1 MSELQ
6 KKRKFSINGIDIA
19 SSLAQNLLISIY
31 YPYQGRLDCI
41 AENISE
47 LQKKNQNTLAA
58 LAEAKRKQL
67 ELSHR

>member
-1 MSELQ
+1 MVFIKNIKLV
-6 KKRKFSINGIDIA
+6 
-19 SSLAQNLLISIY
+19 LITSH
-31 YPYQGRLDCI
+31 QGRLDCI